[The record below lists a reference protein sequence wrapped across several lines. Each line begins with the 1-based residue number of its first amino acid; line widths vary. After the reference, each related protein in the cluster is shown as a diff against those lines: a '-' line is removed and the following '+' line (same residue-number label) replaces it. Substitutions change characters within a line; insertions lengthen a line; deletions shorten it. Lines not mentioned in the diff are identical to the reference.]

1 MNRGKS
7 FEPNL
12 HDFWVR
18 SLLICR
24 GVGGQVTCEP
34 NFSLLKVGLKYV
46 ENSQGTQ
53 GVFILKVE
61 LNPAEKINGP
71 TKVGLFFF
79 FSPEMEASCFFFFS
93 QESSPMFS

>member
-7 FEPNL
+7 FEPSL

-24 GVGGQVTCEP
+24 GVCGQVTCEP
-34 NFSLLKVGLKYV
+34 NFSLLKVALKYV
-46 ENSQGTQ
+46 ENSHGTQ
-53 GVFILKVE
+53 GAFILKME

-71 TKVGLFFF
+71 TKVGLCFFF
-79 FSPEMEASCFFFFS
+79 WCPEMEASCFFFF
-93 QESSPMFS
+93 